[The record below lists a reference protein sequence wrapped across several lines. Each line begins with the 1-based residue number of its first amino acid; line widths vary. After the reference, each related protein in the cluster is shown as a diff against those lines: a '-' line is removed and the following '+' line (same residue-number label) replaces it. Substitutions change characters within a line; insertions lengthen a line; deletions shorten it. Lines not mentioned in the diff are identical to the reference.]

1 MDHPSL
7 YDDDI
12 VTWAEQQAAALRA
25 LGQRADLSNA
35 VDWENVA
42 EEIESVGR
50 SQIHAVES
58 LLAQVLSHLLKQVS
72 APSARASLHWREEIL
87 TFHAAALLRYE
98 KSMRQRIRWDQI
110 WKLAQTMANS
120 SLIAYGDALLPR
132 LPQSCPIPPEEILA
146 QPIDIDAALRR
157 IVDATELH

>member
-12 VTWAEQQAAALRA
+12 VTWAETQAAALRE
-25 LGQRADLSNA
+25 LGARADSSNA

-58 LLAQVLSHLLKQVS
+58 LLAQILSHLLKQVS
-72 APSARASLHWREEIL
+72 APAARANIHWREEVL
-87 TFHAAALLRYE
+87 TFHAAVVVRYE
-98 KSMRQRIRWDQI
+98 NSMRQRIRWDQT
-110 WKLAQTMANS
+110 WKLAQTIANS

-132 LPQSCPIPPEEILA
+132 LPEACPIALEEILA

-157 IVDATELH
+157 IADATSQH